1 MLSLPWYAAVRVWKG
16 GEKAFLVD
24 VTFNAEEGEKGE
36 THEMGH

>member
-24 VTFNAEEGEKGE
+24 VTFNAEEREKGE
-36 THEMGH
+36 KHEMGH